1 MIYFL
6 AILISF
12 LFIIYVWNSIY
23 ETSGRIILTVLITVL
38 CLFVGF
44 LINGVF
50 LATIIPPTDI
60 GETEVPVYTNPITNQ
75 YYLINSKGELIDT
88 DNYEISSKVNKPIGI
103 EKDVKYDMGIWGIST
118 TDTEYRILIPLEKE

>member
-6 AILISF
+6 AFLISF
-12 LFIIYVWNSIY
+12 FFIIYVWNSIY

-88 DNYEISSKVNKPIGI
+88 DNYEISSKVNEPTGI

-118 TDTEYRILIPLEKE
+118 TDTVYRILIPLERE

>member
-1 MIYFL
+1 MIYLLTFL
-6 AILISF
+6 IGF
-12 LFIIYVWNSIY
+12 LFIIYIWNNIID
-23 ETSGRIILTVLITVL
+23 TSGKVILTVLIMVL
-38 CLFVGF
+38 CFLVAF

-50 LATIIPPTDI
+50 LATIISPTDI

-118 TDTEYRILIPLEKE
+118 TDTVYRILIPLERE

>member
-1 MIYFL
+1 MIYIL

-12 LFIIYVWNSIY
+12 LFIVYIWNNVVEI
-23 ETSGRIILTVLITVL
+23 SGRLILTVLIMAL
-38 CLFVGF
+38 CLLVCL
-44 LINGVF
+44 LINGII
-50 LATIIPPTDI
+50 LTIISPTDI

-88 DNYEISSKVNKPIGI
+88 DNYEISSEINKPIGI

-118 TDTEYRILIPLEKE
+118 TDTEYRILIPLERE